1 MPEVVHVRAP
11 SRLHFGMFSFGRED
25 RAQFG
30 GIGVMID
37 KPGVQVSFQPADR
50 FCVSGDRAERVEQF
64 VQRASRA
71 WGLRSLRNCRI
82 DVRAPADH
90 TGLGVGTQLGL
101 ATAAGLRHFLELPE
115 LEIELLASSIG
126 RAGRSA
132 VGTYG
137 FRLGGLIVDSGRE
150 PSPSDGG
157 RLKERLAIPDA
168 WRFVLVRPVGVS
180 GMAGEREV
188 EAFAKLPAVPD
199 EVTMRLWR
207 ITDDE
212 ILPAVRSGDCS
223 RFGEAV
229 YQFGILAGQCFA
241 TAQGGPFASRAIAD
255 LVAKIRDLGVAG
267 VGQSS
272 WGPTVFAVTKNEG
285 EAAQLKRILEESM
298 REYEISVSAPSNT
311 GAVVNSRSEVGDDGF
326 VVSSERPDN
335 SG

>member
-1 MPEVVHVRAP
+1 
-11 SRLHFGMFSFGRED
+11 MFSFGRED

-30 GIGVMID
+30 GIGVMIQN
-37 KPGVQVSFQPADR
+37 PEVRVSFAPGDE
-50 FCVSGDRAERVEQF
+50 FCVTGDRAERVEQF

-71 WGLRSLRNCRI
+71 WGLRSLPNCHI
-82 DVRAPADH
+82 DVRSPADH

-101 ATAAGLRHFLELPE
+101 ATAAGLRRFMELPE
-115 LEIELLASSIG
+115 LAIELLASSIG

-150 PSPSDGG
+150 TSPSDGD
-157 RLKERLAIPDA
+157 RLKERLAIPEA
-168 WRFVLVRPVGVS
+168 WRFVLVRPAGVS
-180 GMAGEREV
+180 GIAGEREV

-199 EVTMRLWR
+199 EVTTRLWR

-212 ILPAVRSGDCS
+212 ILPAVRSGNCS

-229 YQFGILAGQCFA
+229 YEYGRLAGQCFSA
-241 TAQGGPFASRAIAD
+241 AQGGPFASRAIAD
-255 LVAKIRDLGVAG
+255 LVATIRDLGVAG

-272 WGPTVFAVTKNEG
+272 WGPTVFAVTKNED
-285 EAAQLKRILEESM
+285 EAAQLKRILGESM

-311 GAVVNSRSEVGDDGF
+311 GAVVNSRSEVGDNG
-326 VVSSERPDN
+326 SIASLERPN
-335 SG
+335 NFG